1 VLPTLEQQL
10 ADGQLR
16 VVALFD
22 KVRTRIVDEEEIRLF
37 DPSGDTFFNMNTPHD
52 YEEALRRWNGSPGS
66 PEEPIRCTVELY
78 GVARLVAQ
86 TREVSLLLPAGATIA
101 DALAALVD
109 RLPVLAQGIVGADGT
124 TLADGYAC
132 NVNGLD
138 FVRDARTLIRDGD
151 NIAIVSADAGG

>member
-37 DPSGDTFFNMNTPHD
+37 DPSGDTFFNMNTPND
-52 YEEALRRWNGSPGS
+52 YEEALRRWNGSPK
-66 PEEPIRCTVELY
+66 ERIRCTVELY

-86 TREVSLLLPAGATIA
+86 TREVSLLLPSGATIA

-109 RLPVLAQGIVGADGT
+109 RLPVLAQGIVAADGT

-138 FVRDARTLIRDGD
+138 FVRDARTLIRNGD